1 MMEKGYLI
9 MCNMTEAIWI
19 ALIGS
24 VVGPTV
30 VLAIGWWLN
39 NRKKKKPSDMVTEA
53 LAVGQTV
60 TSKIEQLKENY
71 EADRIWIAQFHNGG
85 HFYPTGK
92 SIAKFSLFYETVSL
106 DATSLQLTLKNIPV
120 ALFSRSFNQ
129 LLQEDLISIP
139 DFKDETI
146 STYGL
151 RYFAEEY
158 KTRSQY
164 LFAIKNF
171 EGKFIAILG
180 VDYTAKK
187 CKLSEDDVDNLL
199 HTAISL
205 GGVLSNH
212 LKNS

>member
-1 MMEKGYLI
+1 
-9 MCNMTEAIWI
+9 MTEAIWI

-39 NRKKKKPSDMVTEA
+39 NRKKKKPHDMVTEA

-60 TSKIEQLKENY
+60 TAKIESLKDEY
-71 EADRIWIAQFHNGG
+71 EADRVWISQFHNGG

-92 SIAKFSLFYETVSL
+92 SIAKFSLFYEAVTENAS
-106 DATSLQLTLKNIPV
+106 SLQVTLKNIPV

-129 LLQEDLISIP
+129 LLNEDLVSIP
-139 DFKDETI
+139 DFEDHSI

-158 KTRSQY
+158 DTKSQY

-180 VDYTAKK
+180 VDYTEEKRT
-187 CKLSEDDVDNLL
+187 LTEDEIESLL

-212 LKNS
+212 LKI

>member
-1 MMEKGYLI
+1 
-9 MCNMTEAIWI
+9 MTEAIWI

-92 SIAKFSLFYETVSL
+92 SIAKFSLFYETVS
-106 DATSLQLTLKNIPV
+106 ANAPSLQLTLKNIPV

-129 LLQEDLISIP
+129 LLQEDLITIA

-158 KTRSQY
+158 KTKSQY
-164 LFAIKNF
+164 LFAIKNL

-187 CKLSEDDVDNLL
+187 CKLSPDDVENLL